1 MTTQTIFY
9 IILAGIIAL
18 SLALFQYSL
27 KKKNRTSKS
36 LLFAFLRFIS
46 IFSLLVLL
54 INPKFEKISYY
65 TEKPNLVVAIDNSSS
80 IAYLNQKEN
89 VLQLVASIKN
99 NKELTEKF
107 NLDFFTFGN
116 QIETSDSFT
125 FIEKQTNIDKAFSD
139 FTQIY
144 KNTISPIL
152 LLTDGNQTYGSDYV
166 FSAEKVKQPIFPII
180 LGDTITYTDLKLQQL
195 NVNKYA
201 FLKNKFPV
209 EAIVTYNGNAIVNS
223 KFVVTSGKSTVYSQ
237 NVTLNGT
244 NNSKVLNFS
253 LPANRV
259 GVQAYKAQILPIES
273 EKNTINNYKNFA
285 VEVIDQKTNVAI
297 VSDFMHPDIGA
308 FKKSIE
314 SNEQRE
320 VAIVTPKEY
329 LLKKNDFQLVILYQP
344 NHTFKSVFEDLKLD
358 NRNKFLV
365 LGVQTDY
372 AFVNAMTTDFKQDIT
387 NQTEAYQASLNT
399 NYNTFIIDDLDF
411 ESFPPLQSSFGNATF
426 SIPAETILNKK
437 IGSLETQD
445 PLLVTLETNSRREA
459 ILFGENIW
467 KWRAQS
473 YLNTKSFNTFDNFI
487 GKMVQYLASN
497 KRKNRLNVD
506 YESFYQGNS
515 NVIIKAQFFNKN
527 YEFDVKEILNISVK
541 NQDTKATS
549 TFPLILR
556 GNNYQVDLSHLPAGE
571 YSFIVKATNENISK
585 SGVFQILEYN
595 IEQQFLNANVT
606 KLQQVAKNTN
616 ASSYFVANTNT
627 LMNDLLKDERFA
639 IMQKS
644 SKNVVPLIDFKY
656 LLALLILSLALEWF
670 LRKYNGLI

>member
-36 LLFAFLRFIS
+36 VLFTFLRFIS
-46 IFSLLVLL
+46 IFSLLLLL
-54 INPKFEKISYY
+54 INSKFEKISYY
-65 TEKPNLVVAIDNSSS
+65 TEKPNLVVAVDNSSS
-80 IAYLNQKEN
+80 IIHLNQKEN

-99 NKELTEKF
+99 NTALSEKF

-116 QIETSDSFT
+116 AIETSDTLT
-125 FIEKQTNIDKAFSD
+125 FLDKQTNIDKAFSD
-139 FTQIY
+139 FSQIY
-144 KNTISPIL
+144 KNTTSPIL
-152 LLTDGNQTYGSDYV
+152 LLTDGNQTFGNDYV
-166 FSAEKVKQPIFPII
+166 FSAKKVKQPIFPII

-237 NVTLNGT
+237 NITLNST
-244 NNSKVLNFS
+244 NNSKVLNFTV
-253 LPANRV
+253 PANRV

-297 VSDFMHPDIGA
+297 ISDFMHPDIGA

-320 VAIVTPKEY
+320 VSIVSPSEY
-329 LLKKNDFQLVILYQP
+329 LLQRNEFQLVMLYQP
-344 NHTFKSVFEDLKLD
+344 NNKFKLVFEDLKKD
-358 NRNKFLV
+358 NTNKFVV
-365 LGVQTDY
+365 LGAKTDY
-372 AFVNAMTTDFKQDIT
+372 AFVNTITSDFKHDIT
-387 NQTEAYQASLNT
+387 KQTEEYQASLNA

-411 ESFPPLQSSFGNATF
+411 ESFPPLQSSFGSATF

-445 PLLVTLETNSRREA
+445 PLLVTFESNSRREA
-459 ILFGENIW
+459 VLFGENIW

-515 NVIIKAQFFNKN
+515 NVLVKAQFFNKN

-541 NQDTKATS
+541 NKDTKETNA
-549 TFPLILR
+549 FPLILK
-556 GNNYQVDLSHLPAGE
+556 GNNYQVDLSHLPAGD
-571 YSFIVKATNENISK
+571 YSFTVKATNENISK
-585 SGVFQILEYN
+585 SGEFQILEYN

-627 LMNDLLKDERFA
+627 LINDLLKDERFA

-656 LLALLILSLALEWF
+656 LLALLILSLAVEWF

>member
-1 MTTQTIFY
+1 M
-9 IILAGIIAL
+9 
-18 SLALFQYSL
+18 
-27 KKKNRTSKS
+27 
-36 LLFAFLRFIS
+36 
-46 IFSLLVLL
+46 LL
-54 INPKFEKISYY
+54 INPKFEKVSYY
-65 TEKPNLVVAIDNSSS
+65 SQKPNLVVAVDNSRS
-80 IAYLNQKEN
+80 IIHLNQKEN

-99 NKELTEKF
+99 NAALSEKF

-116 QIETSDSFT
+116 TIETSDSLT
-125 FIEKQTNIDKAFSD
+125 FLDKQTNMDKAFND
-139 FTQIY
+139 FSQIY
-144 KNTISPIL
+144 KNTTSPIL

-166 FSAEKVKQPIFPII
+166 FSAEKVKQPIFPVI

-209 EAIVTYNGNAIVNS
+209 EAIVTYNGNNIVKS
-223 KFVVTSGKSTVYSQ
+223 KFVVTSGNVTVYSE
-237 NVTLNGT
+237 NVSFSTT
-244 NNSKVLNFS
+244 NNSKILNFT

-297 VSDFMHPDIGA
+297 ISDFMHPDLGA

-320 VAIVTPKEY
+320 VSILSPNEY
-329 LLKKNDFQLVILYQP
+329 LLQKNDFQLVILYQP
-344 NHTFKSVFEDLKLD
+344 NNKFNLVFEDLKKD
-358 NRNKFLV
+358 NTNKFVV
-365 LGVQTDY
+365 LGAKTDY
-372 AFVNAMTTDFKQDIT
+372 AFVNTITSDFKHDRT
-387 NQTEAYQASLNT
+387 KQTEEYQASLNA

-411 ESFPPLQSSFGNATF
+411 ESFPPLQSSFGSATF
-426 SIPAETILNKK
+426 SIPVETILNKK

-445 PLLVTLETNSRREA
+445 PLLVTFESNSRREA
-459 ILFGENIW
+459 MLFGENIW

-515 NVIIKAQFFNKN
+515 NVLVKAQFFNKN

-541 NQDTKATS
+541 NKDTKETS
-549 TFPLILR
+549 TFPLILK
-556 GNNYQVDLSHLPAGE
+556 GNNYQVDLSHLPAGD
-571 YSFIVKATNENISK
+571 YSFTVKATNEKISK

-595 IEQQFLNANVT
+595 IEEQFLNANVT
-606 KLQQVAKNTN
+606 KLQQVAANTN
-616 ASSYFVANTNT
+616 ANSYFIANTNT
-627 LMNDLLKDERFA
+627 LINDLLKDERFA
-639 IMQKS
+639 TIQKS

-656 LLALLILSLALEWF
+656 LLVLLILSLAIEWF

>member
-36 LLFAFLRFIS
+36 VLFTFLRFIS
-46 IFSLLVLL
+46 IFSLLLLL

-65 TEKPNLVVAIDNSSS
+65 TEKPNLVVAVDNSSS
-80 IAYLNQKEN
+80 IIHLNQKEN

-99 NKELTEKF
+99 NAALSEKF

-116 QIETSDSFT
+116 TIETSDSLT
-125 FIEKQTNIDKAFSD
+125 FLDKQTNIDKAFSD
-139 FTQIY
+139 FSQIY
-144 KNTISPIL
+144 KNTTSPIL
-152 LLTDGNQTYGSDYV
+152 LLTDGNQTYGNDYV
-166 FSAEKVKQPIFPII
+166 FSAEKVKQTIFPII

-237 NVTLNGT
+237 NITLNNT
-244 NNSKVLNFS
+244 NNSKVLNFT

-259 GVQAYKAQILPIES
+259 GVQAYKAQILPIEN

-297 VSDFMHPDIGA
+297 ISDFMHPDIGA

-320 VAIVTPKEY
+320 VSIVSPSEY
-329 LLKKNDFQLVILYQP
+329 LLQKNEFQLVILYQP
-344 NHTFKSVFEDLKLD
+344 NNKFKLVFEDLKKD
-358 NRNKFLV
+358 NTNKFVV
-365 LGVQTDY
+365 LGAKTDY
-372 AFVNAMTTDFKQDIT
+372 AFVNTITSDFKQDIT
-387 NQTEAYQASLNT
+387 KQTEEYQASLNA

-411 ESFPPLQSSFGNATF
+411 ESFPPLQSSFGSATF

-437 IGSLETQD
+437 IGNLETQD
-445 PLLVTLETNSRREA
+445 PLLVTFESDGRREA
-459 ILFGENIW
+459 VLFGENIW

-515 NVIIKAQFFNKN
+515 NVLVKAQFFNKN
-527 YEFDVKEILNISVK
+527 YEFDVKEILNIAIK
-541 NQDTKATS
+541 NKNTKETS
-549 TFPLILR
+549 TFPLILK
-556 GNNYQVDLSHLPAGE
+556 GNNYQVDLSHLPAGD
-571 YSFIVKATNENISK
+571 YSFTVKATNENISK
-585 SGVFQILEYN
+585 SGEFQILDYS

-627 LMNDLLKDERFA
+627 LINDLLKDERFA

-656 LLALLILSLALEWF
+656 LLALLILSLAVEWF

>member
-36 LLFAFLRFIS
+36 VLFTFLRFIS
-46 IFSLLVLL
+46 IFSLLLLL

-65 TEKPNLVVAIDNSSS
+65 TEKPNLVVAVDNSSS
-80 IAYLNQKEN
+80 IIHLNQKEN
-89 VLQLVASIKN
+89 VLQLVASIQN
-99 NKELTEKF
+99 NAALSEKF

-116 QIETSDSFT
+116 TIETSDSLT
-125 FIEKQTNIDKAFSD
+125 FLDKQTNIDKAFSD
-139 FTQIY
+139 FSQIY
-144 KNTISPIL
+144 KNTTSPIL
-152 LLTDGNQTYGSDYV
+152 LLTDGNQTFGNDYV

-223 KFVVTSGKSTVYSQ
+223 KFVVTSGKATVYSQ
-237 NVTLNGT
+237 NITLNNT
-244 NNSKVLNFS
+244 NNSKVLNFT

-259 GVQAYKAQILPIES
+259 GVQAYKTQILPIES

-297 VSDFMHPDIGA
+297 ISDFMHPDIGA

-320 VAIVTPKEY
+320 VSIVTPREY
-329 LLKKNDFQLVILYQP
+329 LLQKNEFQLVILYQP
-344 NHTFKSVFEDLKLD
+344 NNKFKLVFEDLKKD
-358 NRNKFLV
+358 NTNKFVV
-365 LGVQTDY
+365 LGAKTDY
-372 AFVNAMTTDFKQDIT
+372 AFVNTITSDFKQDIT
-387 NQTEAYQASLNT
+387 KQTEEYQASLNA

-411 ESFPPLQSSFGNATF
+411 ESFPPLQSSFGSATF

-445 PLLVTLETNSRREA
+445 PLLVTFESKSRREA
-459 ILFGENIW
+459 VLFGENIW

-473 YLNTKSFNTFDNFI
+473 YLNSKSFNTFDNFI

-506 YESFYQGNS
+506 YEYFYQGNS
-515 NVIIKAQFFNKN
+515 NVLVKAQFFNKN

-541 NQDTKATS
+541 NKDTKETS
-549 TFPLILR
+549 TFPLILK
-556 GNNYQVDLSHLPAGE
+556 GNNYQVDLSHLPAGD
-571 YSFIVKATNENISK
+571 YSFTVEATNENISK
-585 SGVFQILEYN
+585 SGEFQILEYN

-627 LMNDLLKDERFA
+627 LINDLLKDERFA

-644 SKNVVPLIDFKY
+644 SKNVVPLIDFEH

>member
-1 MTTQTIFY
+1 MQTETLLY
-9 IILAGIIAL
+9 IILSGIIAL
-18 SLALFQYSL
+18 SLALFQYSM

-36 LLFAFLRFIS
+36 ILFAFLRFVS
-46 IFSLLVLL
+46 IFLLLLLL

-65 TEKPNLVVAIDNSSS
+65 TEKPNLVVAVDNSSS
-80 IAYLNQKEN
+80 IVHLNQKEN

-99 NKELTEKF
+99 NKALSEKF

-116 QIETSDSFT
+116 RVKTSDSLT
-125 FIEKQTNIDKAFSD
+125 FIDKQTNIDKAFNA
-139 FTQIY
+139 FNPIY
-144 KNTISPIL
+144 KNTTSPIL
-152 LLTDGNQTYGSDYV
+152 LLTDGNQTFGNDYL

-237 NVTLNGT
+237 NITLNGT

-259 GVQAYKAQILPIES
+259 GVQAYKAKILPIES
-273 EKNTINNYKNFA
+273 EKNTINNNKDFA

-297 VSDFMHPDIGA
+297 VSDFIHPDLGA

-320 VAIVTPKEY
+320 VSIVTPDEY
-329 LLKKNDFQLVILYQP
+329 LLQKNDFQLVILYQP
-344 NHTFKSVFEDLKLD
+344 NNKFKSVFDYLKQD
-358 NRNKFLV
+358 NTNKFMV
-365 LGVQTDY
+365 LGTKTDY
-372 AFVNAMTTDFKQDIT
+372 TFVNTITSDFKHDIT
-387 NQTEAYQASLNT
+387 KQTEDYQASLNT

-426 SIPAETILNKK
+426 SVPAETILFKK

-445 PLLVTLETNSRREA
+445 PLLVTLETNNRREA

-473 YLNTKSFNTFDNFI
+473 YLNTKSFNNFDDFI

-527 YEFDVKEILNISVK
+527 YEFDVKEILNISVINK
-541 NQDTKATS
+541 GTKATS
-549 TFPLILR
+549 TFPLILK
-556 GNNYQVDLSHLPAGE
+556 GNNYQVDLSNLPAGD
-571 YSFIVKATNENISK
+571 YSFSVKATNENISK

-606 KLQQVAKNTN
+606 KLQQVAINTN
-616 ASSYFVANTNT
+616 ASSYFIANTNT
-627 LMNDLLKDERFA
+627 LINDLLKDERFA
-639 IMQKS
+639 ILQKS